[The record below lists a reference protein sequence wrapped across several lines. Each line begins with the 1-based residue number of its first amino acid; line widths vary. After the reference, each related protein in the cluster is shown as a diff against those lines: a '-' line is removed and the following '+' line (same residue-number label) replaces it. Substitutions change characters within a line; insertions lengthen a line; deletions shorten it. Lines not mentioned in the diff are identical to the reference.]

1 MNTCCFERQWRS
13 VSQPRVAPH
22 GATLGGRPGGFEP
35 QRGSG
40 LRCDLRWRGQG
51 LNPFRVRGFGRT
63 VSQGGSFHTT
73 LGWRPESRWDSPWAE
88 FWKLEKQT
96 EKMLEGL
103 AGA

>member
-22 GATLGGRPGGFEP
+22 GGTLCGRPGSLEP

-40 LRCDLRWRGQG
+40 LRCDLRSTGQVQ
-51 LNPFRVRGFGRT
+51 NPFRVRDVSFT
-63 VSQGGSFHTT
+63 VSQGSRSTPT
-73 LGWRPESRWDSPWAE
+73 LGWGTESRWDSLLAE
-88 FWKLEKQT
+88 FWKLEKEA

-103 AGA
+103 ATS